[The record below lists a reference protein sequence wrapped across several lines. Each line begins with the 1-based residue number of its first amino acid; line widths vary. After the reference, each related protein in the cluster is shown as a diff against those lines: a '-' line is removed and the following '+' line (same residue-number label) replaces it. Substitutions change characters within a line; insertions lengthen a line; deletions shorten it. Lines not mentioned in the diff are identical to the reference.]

1 MEKVKGGGFKRRIL
15 IQTALAVAFFFLVA
29 AFVSADNFL
38 GEGARY
44 VAGEGVDVESS
55 WVSFDDGSA
64 VEVSADPAQETEGT
78 PRRYG
83 GGRNGAPLYRAG
95 IRIVVTDLA
104 VAVSGFSTEQGIL
117 IQGSA
122 GQNVKAA
129 ADGEVRYLGESEDG
143 YMVELLHSGGFTS
156 IYQGLSSIEVGY
168 RRYGGDRQCDRCYR
182 RRRSHVFPVSRWGR
196 IEPAGV
202 SVPIAAVFFAANSQ
216 REKRTK

>member
-1 MEKVKGGGFKRRIL
+1 MGSLNDYGRRPVVEKVKGGGFKRRIL

-78 PRRYG
+78 PADTVEEETEPRFT
-83 GGRNGAPLYRAG
+83 APASG
-95 IRIVVTDLA
+95 IVVTDLA

-156 IYQGLSSIEVGY
+156 IYQGLSSIEVGT
-168 RRYGGDRQCDRCYR
+168 GDT
-182 RRRSHVFPVSRWGR
+182 VEIG
-196 IEPAGV
+196 
-202 SVPIAAVFFAANSQ
+202 SVIGATEDGEVTFSLYLDGEELNPLEYLFQ
-216 REKRTK
+216 